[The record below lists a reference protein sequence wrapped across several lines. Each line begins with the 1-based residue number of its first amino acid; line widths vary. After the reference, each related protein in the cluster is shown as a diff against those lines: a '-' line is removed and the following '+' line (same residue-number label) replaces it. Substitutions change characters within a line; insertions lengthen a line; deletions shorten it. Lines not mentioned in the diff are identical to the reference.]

1 MKVGETGFTPMHFQQ
16 TNSVKQTQTDVFQHK
31 IAEID
36 NQPVPQR
43 TEKTGQAQTASV
55 TELSKTQSAEQ
66 NSSAMSAYLNAEEK
80 QMLNM
85 LFPPVGR
92 DLGVRAYRQVQMP
105 VRHPDAI
112 GKNIDIL
119 S

>member
-16 TNSVKQTQTDVFQHK
+16 TPSVKQARTDAFQQK

-36 NQPVPQR
+36 NEPVAHK
-43 TEKTGQAQTASV
+43 TEKTDQTQTASV
-55 TELSKTQSAEQ
+55 AELSKTQSTEQ
-66 NSSAMSAYLNAEEK
+66 NNSAMSAYLNAEEK

-92 DLGVRAYRQVQMP
+92 DMGVRAYRQVQTP
-105 VRHPDAI
+105 VHHPDAI
-112 GKNIDIL
+112 GNNIDIL